1 MRFLILNTTKWR
13 QLATNCEEFETIIHK
28 NLIEKLIYNIQFL
41 CLKCFD
47 QRNHGKWKYLFDWQ
61 QERCEGTAIFRGNL
75 NRPDRPNT

>member
-41 CLKCFD
+41 CVHTTFCPTFGTTYRLLFPPPLKAELLD
-47 QRNHGKWKYLFDWQ
+47 TKPNKGPAWK
-61 QERCEGTAIFRGNL
+61 
-75 NRPDRPNT
+75 